1 MSRSGSLQQALGDT
15 EVRVRAIKPNGDC
28 FYEAISEAFTMMT
41 EDVRQCEKIVGEEED
56 SQAMALRRTAAASV
70 DEETFSKFSMC
81 HQAGLPDFHFMKRI
95 RSVEDLRQRL
105 LVSGVGAGAGHCLW
119 ANEYEMGVVSSAL
132 GVVLLIIDQQARLE
146 TSRYV
151 KLGGEEGEGEVGDQ
165 RFIILQRSRREHYN
179 LVYTQADQQLGV
191 FSREQLSQTVKTLWK
206 IED

>member
-1 MSRSGSLQQALGDT
+1 MSRSTSIQQALGDT
-15 EVRVRAIKPNGDC
+15 ELRVRAIKPNGDC
-28 FYEAISEAFTMMT
+28 FYEAISAAFTIMT
-41 EDVRQCEKIVGEEED
+41 EDVRQCEKIVVEEGD
-56 SQAMALRRTAAASV
+56 SQAMALRRTAAVSV

-81 HQAGLPDFHFMKRI
+81 HLAGLSDFHFMKRI
-95 RSVEDLRQRL
+95 RTVEDLRQRL

-132 GVVLLIIDQQARLE
+132 GLVCLIIDQQARLE

-151 KLGGEEGEGEVGDQ
+151 KLGQEEDTDQ

-179 LVYTQADQQLGV
+179 LIYSQSDNQLSL
-191 FSREQLSQTVKTLWK
+191 FSKDQLSQTVKTLWK